1 MNTTFAIA
9 WTEFDRND
17 RLVSKSKEF
26 KTEAAMVKF
35 GMRLEDKAN
44 FNEIIGLSYP
54 DTRIK

>member
-1 MNTTFAIA
+1 M
-9 WTEFDRND
+9 E
-17 RLVSKSKEF
+17 KEVMTF

-44 FNEIIGLSYP
+44 FNEIIGFSYP